1 MEPEAI
7 FTLLGSLGSV
17 SAFIPIAVEA
27 FRKLRAGK
35 QADHVTVLRAGGRT
49 SIAAGGQIGAAITG
63 DHVYKRR
70 EEPILLDPANEK
82 DVDRVLSLLDDPKKD
97 GGS

>member
-1 MEPEAI
+1 MESEAI

-17 SAFIPIAVEA
+17 SAFIPIVWEMI
-27 FRKLRAGK
+27 RKLRAGK
-35 QADHVTVLRAGGRT
+35 QADHVTVLRTGGRT

-63 DHVYKRR
+63 DHEHRRR

-82 DVDRVLSLLDDPKKD
+82 DVDRVLSLLDDPKKG